1 MINWNNLFIIN
12 KIKIIR
18 NSKLKFLKNIQ
29 KKYKDINISQFKKFY
44 IITIGIIF
52 LISTIIF
59 SCLIADII
67 IQPDIQAIELY
78 KPTIPTK
85 IYDIKGEVISEFF
98 TEQRAL
104 VEYKDLP
111 EHLIEAIISMED
123 NNFMKHAGIDVIG
136 IFRGT
141 IGNMLLGRRPRGAS
155 TLTQQVA
162 RGIVLKSRERTI
174 TRKLR
179 EIWVTFQIEKRLTKE
194 EIVTLYFNQIFFGH
208 SVYGVQAASRFYF
221 NKDVQDLNL
230 AECAMLATLPPSPNA
245 YSPINN
251 PNISMQRHKVVL
263 KRMNDMKFIT
273 SAERDIAYKEFW
285 ESYTGKIGRR
295 GTTAYSASMDRA
307 PYVTEYVRRM
317 LVEKYDEK
325 TLKED
330 GLKIYTTIDIE
341 KQEAAQRLLTEA
353 LRNYNIRYEGGSLD
367 ISSVYDRNLLNKLE
381 ILSLMFE
388 LPEDLTY
395 NKFNIAVRD
404 SLNKNV
410 SSPLALI
417 SDIFGMEEVNDIMME
432 VMKADEAELS
442 RQIEGALVS
451 IDPRNGYIVSMVG
464 GSGFTPRNQLNRVT
478 QARRQA
484 GSAFKPFV
492 YAASMDITN
501 YSPSTIVSDAPIG
514 FVFEDGNS
522 WIPKNYSENFKG
534 DVSLRYA
541 LSVSLNI
548 ATINVLNYVGVTNAI
563 KYMEPIF
570 KADNDE
576 RKSKRMFNADLTL
589 SLGTGLFTPLELT
602 TGFATIANEGK
613 EVEPIL
619 IRYVTDRNDVVI
631 DNFEEELKK
640 EIEEKGGAK
649 QVMSREVAYLISD
662 ILSGV
667 LRGGTATSA
676 MYEAKFTRMGAGKTG
691 TSNDWKD
698 AWFVGYTPELATGIW
713 IGFDSFKYSLGN
725 NQVGGRVAAP
735 IWGKYMVEA
744 LKTVKPTWYKKPAN
758 VVNVEVCAISGK
770 LPSPSCYSLKSE
782 LFIRDKIPNEICNVC
797 ANHLQ
802 DSSELDSIIDSF
814 LDY

>member
-1 MINWNNLFIIN
+1 M
-12 KIKIIR
+12 
-18 NSKLKFLKNIQ
+18 KFLKNIWQ
-29 KKYKDINISQFKKFY
+29 KYNNLNIKQFKKFY
-44 IITIGIIF
+44 IIAIAIIF
-52 LISTIIF
+52 LLNTIIF
-59 SCLIADII
+59 SFLIADIVA
-67 IQPDIQAIELY
+67 QPDIEAIELY
-78 KPTIPTK
+78 QPTIPTK

-104 VEYKDLP
+104 VNYKDLP
-111 EHLIEAIISMED
+111 PHLIEAIISMED
-123 NNFMKHAGIDVIG
+123 NNFMKHAGIDIIG

-230 AECAMLATLPPSPNA
+230 AECAMLATLPPSPNT

-273 SAERDIAYKEFW
+273 QAEGDIAYKEFW

-307 PYVTEYVRRM
+307 PYVTEYVRRI
-317 LVEKYDEK
+317 LVERYDEK
-325 TLKED
+325 TLKEE

-341 KQEAAQRLLTEA
+341 KQEAAQKLLTEA
-353 LRNYNIRYEGGSLD
+353 LRNYNIKYEGGSLD
-367 ISSVYDRNLLNKLE
+367 ISSVYDRTLLNKLE
-381 ILSLMFE
+381 MLSLIVA
-388 LPEDLTY
+388 LPEDLAY

-404 SLNKNV
+404 ALNKNV
-410 SSPLALI
+410 SSPLALL
-417 SDIFGMEEVNDIMME
+417 SDMFGMENVNDVIME
-432 VMKADEAELS
+432 VMKANEAELS

-451 IDPRNGYIVSMVG
+451 INPKNGYIVSMVG

-522 WIPKNYSENFKG
+522 WIPKNYSANFKG

-541 LSVSLNI
+541 LAVSLNI

-576 RKSKRMFNADLTL
+576 KKSKRMFNADLTL

-619 IRYVTDRNDVVI
+619 IRYVTDRHDVMI
-631 DNFEEELKK
+631 DNFEEDLKK
-640 EIEEKGGAK
+640 EIEERGGAK
-649 QVMSREVAYLISD
+649 QVMSQEVAYLISD

-725 NQVGGRVAAP
+725 NQVGGRIAAP

-744 LKTVKPTWYKKPAN
+744 LKTIKPTWYKKPN
-758 VVNVEVCAISGK
+758 NIVNVNICAISGK
-770 LPSPSCYSLKSE
+770 LPSASCYSIKSE

-797 ANHLQ
+797 ANYLQ

>member
-1 MINWNNLFIIN
+1 M
-12 KIKIIR
+12 
-18 NSKLKFLKNIQ
+18 KFLKNIWQ
-29 KKYKDINISQFKKFY
+29 KYNNLNIKQFKKFY
-44 IITIGIIF
+44 IITIAIIF
-52 LISTIIF
+52 LLNTIIF
-59 SCLIADII
+59 SFLIADIVA
-67 IQPDIQAIELY
+67 QPDIEAIELY
-78 KPTIPTK
+78 QPTIPTK

-104 VEYKDLP
+104 VNYKDLP
-111 EHLIEAIISMED
+111 PHLIEAIISMED
-123 NNFMKHAGIDVIG
+123 NNFMKHAGIDIIG

-230 AECAMLATLPPSPNA
+230 AECAMLATLPPSPNT

-273 SAERDIAYKEFW
+273 QAEGDIAYKEFW

-307 PYVTEYVRRM
+307 PYVTEYVRRI
-317 LVEKYDEK
+317 LVERYDEK
-325 TLKED
+325 TLKEE

-341 KQEAAQRLLTEA
+341 KQEAAQKLLTEA
-353 LRNYNIRYEGGSLD
+353 LRNYNIKYEGGSLD
-367 ISSVYDRNLLNKLE
+367 ISSVYDRTLLNKLE
-381 ILSLMFE
+381 MLSLIVA
-388 LPEDLTY
+388 LPEDLAY

-404 SLNKNV
+404 ALNKNV
-410 SSPLALI
+410 SSPLALL
-417 SDIFGMEEVNDIMME
+417 SDMFGMENVNDVIME

-451 IDPRNGYIVSMVG
+451 INPKNGYIVSMVG

-522 WIPKNYSENFKG
+522 WIPKNYSANFKG

-541 LSVSLNI
+541 LAVSLNI

-576 RKSKRMFNADLTL
+576 KKSKRMFNADLTL

-619 IRYVTDRNDVVI
+619 IRYVTDRHDVMI
-631 DNFEEELKK
+631 DNFEEDLKK
-640 EIEEKGGAK
+640 EIEERGGAK
-649 QVMSREVAYLISD
+649 QVMSQEVAYLISD

-676 MYEAKFTRMGAGKTG
+676 MYESKFTRMGAGKTG

-725 NQVGGRVAAP
+725 NQVGGRIAAP

-744 LKTVKPTWYKKPAN
+744 LKTIKPTWYKKPN
-758 VVNVEVCAISGK
+758 NIVNINICAISGK
-770 LPSPSCYSLKSE
+770 LPSASCYSIKSE

-797 ANHLQ
+797 ANYLQ

>member
-1 MINWNNLFIIN
+1 M
-12 KIKIIR
+12 
-18 NSKLKFLKNIQ
+18 KFLKNIWQ
-29 KKYKDINISQFKKFY
+29 KYNNLNIKQFKKFY
-44 IITIGIIF
+44 IITIAIIF
-52 LISTIIF
+52 LLNTIIF
-59 SCLIADII
+59 SFLIADIVA
-67 IQPDIQAIELY
+67 QPDIEAIELY
-78 KPTIPTK
+78 QPTIPTK

-104 VEYKDLP
+104 VNYKDLP
-111 EHLIEAIISMED
+111 PHLIEAIISMED
-123 NNFMKHAGIDVIG
+123 NNFMKHAGIDIIG

-141 IGNMLLGRRPRGAS
+141 IGNMMLGRRPRGAS

-230 AECAMLATLPPSPNA
+230 AECAMLATLPPSPNT

-273 SAERDIAYKEFW
+273 QAEGDIAYKEFW

-307 PYVTEYVRRM
+307 PYVTEYVRRI
-317 LVEKYDEK
+317 LVERYDEK
-325 TLKED
+325 TLKEE

-341 KQEAAQRLLTEA
+341 KQEAAQKLLTEA
-353 LRNYNIRYEGGSLD
+353 LRNYNIKYEGGSLD
-367 ISSVYDRNLLNKLE
+367 ISSVYDRTLLNKLE
-381 ILSLMFE
+381 MLSLIVA
-388 LPEDLTY
+388 LPEDLAY

-404 SLNKNV
+404 ALNKNV
-410 SSPLALI
+410 SNPLALL
-417 SDIFGMEEVNDIMME
+417 SDMFGMENVNDVIME

-451 IDPRNGYIVSMVG
+451 INPKNGYIVSMVG

-522 WIPKNYSENFKG
+522 WIPKNYSANFKG

-541 LSVSLNI
+541 LAVSLNI

-576 RKSKRMFNADLTL
+576 KKSKRMFNADLTL

-619 IRYVTDRNDVVI
+619 IRYVTDRHDVMI
-631 DNFEEELKK
+631 DNFEEDLKK
-640 EIEEKGGAK
+640 EIEERGGAK
-649 QVMSREVAYLISD
+649 QVMSQEVAYLISD

-725 NQVGGRVAAP
+725 NQVGGRIAAP

-744 LKTVKPTWYKKPAN
+744 LKTIKPTWYKKPN
-758 VVNVEVCAISGK
+758 NIVNVNICAVSGK
-770 LPSPSCYSLKSE
+770 LPSASCYSIKSE

-797 ANHLQ
+797 ANYLQ

>member
-1 MINWNNLFIIN
+1 M
-12 KIKIIR
+12 
-18 NSKLKFLKNIQ
+18 KFLKNIWQ
-29 KKYKDINISQFKKFY
+29 KYNNLNIKQFKKFY
-44 IITIGIIF
+44 IITIAIIF
-52 LISTIIF
+52 LLNTIIF
-59 SCLIADII
+59 SFLIADIVA
-67 IQPDIQAIELY
+67 QPDIEAIELY
-78 KPTIPTK
+78 QPTIPTK

-104 VEYKDLP
+104 VNYKDLP
-111 EHLIEAIISMED
+111 PHLIEAIISMED
-123 NNFMKHAGIDVIG
+123 NNFMKHAGIDIIG

-230 AECAMLATLPPSPNA
+230 AECAMLATLPPSPNT

-273 SAERDIAYKEFW
+273 QAEGDIAYKEFW

-307 PYVTEYVRRM
+307 PYVTEYVRRI
-317 LVEKYDEK
+317 LVERYDEK
-325 TLKED
+325 TLKEE

-341 KQEAAQRLLTEA
+341 KQEAAQKLLTEA
-353 LRNYNIRYEGGSLD
+353 LRNYNIKYEGGSLD
-367 ISSVYDRNLLNKLE
+367 ISSVYDRTLLNKLE
-381 ILSLMFE
+381 MLSLIVA
-388 LPEDLTY
+388 LPEDLAY

-404 SLNKNV
+404 ALNKNV
-410 SSPLALI
+410 SSPLALL
-417 SDIFGMEEVNDIMME
+417 SDMFGMENVNDVIME

-451 IDPRNGYIVSMVG
+451 INPKNGYIVSMVG

-484 GSAFKPFV
+484 GSTFKPFV

-522 WIPKNYSENFKG
+522 WIPKNYSANFKG

-541 LSVSLNI
+541 LAVSLNI

-576 RKSKRMFNADLTL
+576 KKSKRMFNADLTL

-619 IRYVTDRNDVVI
+619 IRYVTDRHDVMI
-631 DNFEEELKK
+631 DNFEEDLKK
-640 EIEEKGGAK
+640 EIEERGGAK
-649 QVMSREVAYLISD
+649 QVMSQEVAYLISD

-725 NQVGGRVAAP
+725 NQVGGRIAAP

-744 LKTVKPTWYKKPAN
+744 LKTIKPTWYKKPN
-758 VVNVEVCAISGK
+758 NIVNVNICAISGK
-770 LPSPSCYSLKSE
+770 LPSASCYSIKSE

-797 ANHLQ
+797 ANYLQ

>member
-1 MINWNNLFIIN
+1 M
-12 KIKIIR
+12 
-18 NSKLKFLKNIQ
+18 KFLKNIWQ
-29 KKYKDINISQFKKFY
+29 KYNNLNIKQFKKFY
-44 IITIGIIF
+44 IITIAIIF
-52 LISTIIF
+52 LLNTIIF
-59 SCLIADII
+59 SFLIADIVA
-67 IQPDIQAIELY
+67 QPDIEAIELY
-78 KPTIPTK
+78 QPTIPTK

-104 VEYKDLP
+104 VNYKDLP
-111 EHLIEAIISMED
+111 PHLIEAIISMED
-123 NNFMKHAGIDVIG
+123 NNFMKHAGIDIIG

-230 AECAMLATLPPSPNA
+230 AECAMLATLPPSPNT

-273 SAERDIAYKEFW
+273 QAEGDIAYKEFW

-307 PYVTEYVRRM
+307 PYVTEYVRRI
-317 LVEKYDEK
+317 LVERYDEK
-325 TLKED
+325 TLKEE

-341 KQEAAQRLLTEA
+341 KQEAAQKLLTEA
-353 LRNYNIRYEGGSLD
+353 LRNYNIKYEGGSLD
-367 ISSVYDRNLLNKLE
+367 ISSVYDRTLLNKLE
-381 ILSLMFE
+381 MLSLIVA
-388 LPEDLTY
+388 LPEDLAY

-404 SLNKNV
+404 ALNKNV
-410 SSPLALI
+410 SSPLALL
-417 SDIFGMEEVNDIMME
+417 SDMFGMENVNDVIME

-451 IDPRNGYIVSMVG
+451 INPKNGYIVSMVG

-522 WIPKNYSENFKG
+522 WIPKNYSANFKG

-541 LSVSLNI
+541 LAVSLNI

-576 RKSKRMFNADLTL
+576 KKSKRMFNADLTL

-619 IRYVTDRNDVVI
+619 IRYVTDRHDVMI
-631 DNFEEELKK
+631 DNFEEDLKK
-640 EIEEKGGAK
+640 EIEERGGAK
-649 QVMSREVAYLISD
+649 QVMSQEVAYLISD

-725 NQVGGRVAAP
+725 NQVGGRIAAP

-744 LKTVKPTWYKKPAN
+744 LKTIKPTWYKKPNNIAN
-758 VVNVEVCAISGK
+758 VNICAISGK
-770 LPSPSCYSLKSE
+770 LPSASCYSIKSE

-797 ANHLQ
+797 ANYLQ

>member
-1 MINWNNLFIIN
+1 M
-12 KIKIIR
+12 
-18 NSKLKFLKNIQ
+18 KFLKNIWQ
-29 KKYKDINISQFKKFY
+29 KYNNLNIKQFKKFY
-44 IITIGIIF
+44 IIAIAIIF
-52 LISTIIF
+52 LLNTIIF
-59 SCLIADII
+59 SFLIADIVA
-67 IQPDIQAIELY
+67 QPDIEAIELY
-78 KPTIPTK
+78 QPTIPTK

-104 VEYKDLP
+104 VNYKDLP
-111 EHLIEAIISMED
+111 PHLIEAIISMED
-123 NNFMKHAGIDVIG
+123 NNFMKHAGIDIIG

-230 AECAMLATLPPSPNA
+230 AECAMLATLPPSPNT

-273 SAERDIAYKEFW
+273 QAEGDIAYKEFW

-307 PYVTEYVRRM
+307 PYVTEYVRRI
-317 LVEKYDEK
+317 LVERYDEK
-325 TLKED
+325 TLKEE

-341 KQEAAQRLLTEA
+341 KQEAAQKLLTEA
-353 LRNYNIRYEGGSLD
+353 LRNYNIKYEGGSLD
-367 ISSVYDRNLLNKLE
+367 ISSVYDRTLLNKLE
-381 ILSLMFE
+381 MLSLIVA

-404 SLNKNV
+404 ALNKNV
-410 SSPLALI
+410 SSPLALL
-417 SDIFGMEEVNDIMME
+417 SDMFGMENVNDVIME

-451 IDPRNGYIVSMVG
+451 INPKNGYIVSMVG

-522 WIPKNYSENFKG
+522 WIPKNYSANFKG

-541 LSVSLNI
+541 LAVSLNI

-576 RKSKRMFNADLTL
+576 KKSKRMFNADLTL

-619 IRYVTDRNDVVI
+619 IRYVTDRHDVMI
-631 DNFEEELKK
+631 DNFEEDLKK
-640 EIEEKGGAK
+640 EIEERGGAK
-649 QVMSREVAYLISD
+649 QVMSQEVAYLISD

-725 NQVGGRVAAP
+725 NQVGGRIAAP

-744 LKTVKPTWYKKPAN
+744 LKTIKPTWYKKPN
-758 VVNVEVCAISGK
+758 NIVNINICAVSGK
-770 LPSPSCYSLKSE
+770 LPSASCYSIKSE

-797 ANHLQ
+797 ANYLQ

>member
-1 MINWNNLFIIN
+1 M
-12 KIKIIR
+12 
-18 NSKLKFLKNIQ
+18 KFLKNIWQ
-29 KKYKDINISQFKKFY
+29 KYNNLNIKQFKKFY
-44 IITIGIIF
+44 VIAIAIIF
-52 LISTIIF
+52 LLNTIIF
-59 SCLIADII
+59 SFLIADIVA
-67 IQPDIQAIELY
+67 QPDIEAIELY
-78 KPTIPTK
+78 QPTIPTK

-104 VEYKDLP
+104 VNYKDLP
-111 EHLIEAIISMED
+111 PHLIEAIISMED
-123 NNFMKHAGIDVIG
+123 NNFMKHAGIDIIG

-230 AECAMLATLPPSPNA
+230 AECAMLATLPPSPNT

-273 SAERDIAYKEFW
+273 QAEGDIAYKEFW

-307 PYVTEYVRRM
+307 PYVTEYVRRI
-317 LVEKYDEK
+317 LVERYDEK
-325 TLKED
+325 TLKEE

-341 KQEAAQRLLTEA
+341 KQEAAQKLLTEA
-353 LRNYNIRYEGGSLD
+353 LRNYNIKYEGGSLD
-367 ISSVYDRNLLNKLE
+367 ISSVYDRTLLNKLE
-381 ILSLMFE
+381 MLSLIVA
-388 LPEDLTY
+388 LPEDLAY

-404 SLNKNV
+404 ALNKNV
-410 SSPLALI
+410 SSPLALL
-417 SDIFGMEEVNDIMME
+417 SDMFGMENVNDVIME

-451 IDPRNGYIVSMVG
+451 INPKNGYIVSMVG

-522 WIPKNYSENFKG
+522 WIPKNYSANFKG

-541 LSVSLNI
+541 LAVSLNI

-576 RKSKRMFNADLTL
+576 KKSKRMFNADLTL

-619 IRYVTDRNDVVI
+619 IRYVTDRHDVMI
-631 DNFEEELKK
+631 DNFEEDLKK
-640 EIEEKGGAK
+640 EIEERGGAK
-649 QVMSREVAYLISD
+649 QVMSQEVAYLISD

-725 NQVGGRVAAP
+725 NQVGGRIAAP

-744 LKTVKPTWYKKPAN
+744 LKTIKPTWYKKPN
-758 VVNVEVCAISGK
+758 NIVNINICAISGK
-770 LPSPSCYSLKSE
+770 LPSASCYSIKSE

-797 ANHLQ
+797 ANYLQ

>member
-1 MINWNNLFIIN
+1 M
-12 KIKIIR
+12 
-18 NSKLKFLKNIQ
+18 KFLKNIWQ
-29 KKYKDINISQFKKFY
+29 KYNNLNIKQFKKFY
-44 IITIGIIF
+44 IIAIAIIF
-52 LISTIIF
+52 LLNTIIF
-59 SCLIADII
+59 SFLIADIVA
-67 IQPDIQAIELY
+67 QPDIEAIELY
-78 KPTIPTK
+78 QPTIPTK

-104 VEYKDLP
+104 VNYKDLP
-111 EHLIEAIISMED
+111 PHLIEAIISMED
-123 NNFMKHAGIDVIG
+123 NNFMKHAGIDIIG

-221 NKDVQDLNL
+221 NKDIQDLNL
-230 AECAMLATLPPSPNA
+230 AECAMLATLPPSPNT

-273 SAERDIAYKEFW
+273 QAEGDIAYKEFW

-295 GTTAYSASMDRA
+295 GTTAYSVSMDRA
-307 PYVTEYVRRM
+307 PYVTEYVRRI
-317 LVEKYDEK
+317 LVERYDEK
-325 TLKED
+325 TLKEE

-341 KQEAAQRLLTEA
+341 KQEAAQKLLTEA
-353 LRNYNIRYEGGSLD
+353 LRNYNIKYEGGSLD
-367 ISSVYDRNLLNKLE
+367 ISSVYDRTLLNKLE
-381 ILSLMFE
+381 MLSLIVA
-388 LPEDLTY
+388 LPEDLAY

-404 SLNKNV
+404 ALNKNV
-410 SSPLALI
+410 SSPLALL
-417 SDIFGMEEVNDIMME
+417 SDMFGMENVNDVIME

-451 IDPRNGYIVSMVG
+451 INPKNGYIVSMVG

-522 WIPKNYSENFKG
+522 WIPKNYSANFKG

-541 LSVSLNI
+541 LAVSLNI

-576 RKSKRMFNADLTL
+576 KKSKRMFNADLTL

-619 IRYVTDRNDVVI
+619 IRYVTDRHDVMI
-631 DNFEEELKK
+631 DNFEEDLKK
-640 EIEEKGGAK
+640 EIEERGGAK
-649 QVMSREVAYLISD
+649 QVMSQEVAYLISD

-725 NQVGGRVAAP
+725 NQVGGRIAAP

-744 LKTVKPTWYKKPAN
+744 LKTIKPTWYKKPN
-758 VVNVEVCAISGK
+758 NIVNVNICAISGK
-770 LPSPSCYSLKSE
+770 LPSASCYSIKSE

-797 ANHLQ
+797 ANYLQ

>member
-1 MINWNNLFIIN
+1 M
-12 KIKIIR
+12 
-18 NSKLKFLKNIQ
+18 KFLKNIWQ
-29 KKYKDINISQFKKFY
+29 KYNNLNIKQFKKFY
-44 IITIGIIF
+44 IIAIAIIF
-52 LISTIIF
+52 LLNTIIF
-59 SCLIADII
+59 SFLIADIVA
-67 IQPDIQAIELY
+67 QPDIEAIELY
-78 KPTIPTK
+78 QPTIPTK

-104 VEYKDLP
+104 VNYKDLP
-111 EHLIEAIISMED
+111 PHLIEAIISMED
-123 NNFMKHAGIDVIG
+123 NNFMKHAGIDIIG

-230 AECAMLATLPPSPNA
+230 AECAMLATLPPSPNT

-251 PNISMQRHKVVL
+251 PNISMQRHKVVI

-273 SAERDIAYKEFW
+273 QAEGDIAYKEFW

-307 PYVTEYVRRM
+307 PYVTEYVRRI
-317 LVEKYDEK
+317 LVERYDEK
-325 TLKED
+325 TLKEE

-341 KQEAAQRLLTEA
+341 KQEAAQKLLTEA
-353 LRNYNIRYEGGSLD
+353 LRNYNIKYEGGSLD
-367 ISSVYDRNLLNKLE
+367 ISSVYDRTLLNKLE
-381 ILSLMFE
+381 MLSLIVA
-388 LPEDLTY
+388 LPEDLAY

-404 SLNKNV
+404 ALNKNV
-410 SSPLALI
+410 SSPLALL
-417 SDIFGMEEVNDIMME
+417 SDMFGMENVNDVIME

-451 IDPRNGYIVSMVG
+451 INPKNGYIVSMVG

-522 WIPKNYSENFKG
+522 WIPKNYSANFKG

-541 LSVSLNI
+541 LAVSLNI

-576 RKSKRMFNADLTL
+576 KKSKRMFNADLTL

-619 IRYVTDRNDVVI
+619 IRYVTDRHDVMI
-631 DNFEEELKK
+631 DNFEEDLKK
-640 EIEEKGGAK
+640 EIEERGGAK
-649 QVMSREVAYLISD
+649 QVMSQEVAYLISD

-725 NQVGGRVAAP
+725 NQVGGRIAAP

-744 LKTVKPTWYKKPAN
+744 LKTIKPTWYKKPN
-758 VVNVEVCAISGK
+758 NIVNVNICAISGK
-770 LPSPSCYSLKSE
+770 LPSASCYSIKSE

-797 ANHLQ
+797 ANYLQ

>member
-1 MINWNNLFIIN
+1 M
-12 KIKIIR
+12 
-18 NSKLKFLKNIQ
+18 KFLKNIQ

-85 IYDIKGEVISEFF
+85 IYGIKGEVISEFF
-98 TEQRAL
+98 TEQRVL

-123 NNFMKHAGIDVIG
+123 NNFMHHDGIDIIG

-353 LRNYNIRYEGGSLD
+353 LRNYNIKYESGSLD

-570 KADNDE
+570 KADNDK

-619 IRYVTDRNDVVI
+619 IRYVTDRNDVMI

-735 IWGKYMVEA
+735 IWGKYMVES
-744 LKTVKPTWYKKPAN
+744 LKTVKPTWYKKPTDIAN
-758 VVNVEVCAISGK
+758 LEICSISGK

-782 LFIRDKIPNEICNVC
+782 LFIKDKIPNEICNVC
-797 ANHLQ
+797 ANYLQ

-814 LDY
+814 LDYE

>member
-1 MINWNNLFIIN
+1 M
-12 KIKIIR
+12 
-18 NSKLKFLKNIQ
+18 KFLKNIWQ
-29 KKYKDINISQFKKFY
+29 KYNNLNIKQFKKFY
-44 IITIGIIF
+44 IIAIAIIF
-52 LISTIIF
+52 LLNTIIF
-59 SCLIADII
+59 SFLIADIVA
-67 IQPDIQAIELY
+67 QPDIEAIELY
-78 KPTIPTK
+78 QPTIPTK

-104 VEYKDLP
+104 VNYKDLP
-111 EHLIEAIISMED
+111 PHLIEAIISMED
-123 NNFMKHAGIDVIG
+123 NNFMKHAGIDIIG

-230 AECAMLATLPPSPNA
+230 AECAMLATLPPSPNT

-273 SAERDIAYKEFW
+273 QAEGDIAYKEFW

-307 PYVTEYVRRM
+307 PYVTEYVRRI
-317 LVEKYDEK
+317 LVERYDEK
-325 TLKED
+325 TLKEE

-341 KQEAAQRLLTEA
+341 KQEAAQKLLTEA
-353 LRNYNIRYEGGSLD
+353 LRNYNIKYEGGSLD
-367 ISSVYDRNLLNKLE
+367 ISSVYDRTLLNKLE
-381 ILSLMFE
+381 MLSLIVA
-388 LPEDLTY
+388 LPEDLAY

-404 SLNKNV
+404 ALNKNV
-410 SSPLALI
+410 SSPLALL
-417 SDIFGMEEVNDIMME
+417 SDMFGMENVNDVIME

-451 IDPRNGYIVSMVG
+451 INPKNGYIVSMVG

-522 WIPKNYSENFKG
+522 WIPKNYSANFKG

-541 LSVSLNI
+541 LAVSLNI

-576 RKSKRMFNADLTL
+576 KKSKRMFNADLTL

-619 IRYVTDRNDVVI
+619 IRYVTDRYDVMI
-631 DNFEEELKK
+631 DNFEEDLKK
-640 EIEEKGGAK
+640 EIEERGGAK
-649 QVMSREVAYLISD
+649 QVMSQEVAYLISD

-725 NQVGGRVAAP
+725 NQVGGRIAAP

-744 LKTVKPTWYKKPAN
+744 LKTIKPTWYKKPN
-758 VVNVEVCAISGK
+758 NIVNVNICAISGK
-770 LPSPSCYSLKSE
+770 LPSASCYSIKSE

-797 ANHLQ
+797 ANYLQ

>member
-1 MINWNNLFIIN
+1 M
-12 KIKIIR
+12 
-18 NSKLKFLKNIQ
+18 KFLKNIWQ
-29 KKYKDINISQFKKFY
+29 KYNNLNIKQFKKFY
-44 IITIGIIF
+44 IITIAIIF
-52 LISTIIF
+52 LLNTIIF
-59 SCLIADII
+59 SFLIADIVA
-67 IQPDIQAIELY
+67 QPDIEAIELY
-78 KPTIPTK
+78 QPTIPTK

-104 VEYKDLP
+104 VNYKDLP
-111 EHLIEAIISMED
+111 PHLIEAIISMED
-123 NNFMKHAGIDVIG
+123 NNFMKHAGIDIIG

-141 IGNMLLGRRPRGAS
+141 IGNMMLGRRPRGAS

-230 AECAMLATLPPSPNA
+230 AECAMLATLPPSPNT

-273 SAERDIAYKEFW
+273 QAEGDIAYKEFW

-307 PYVTEYVRRM
+307 PYVTEYVRRI
-317 LVEKYDEK
+317 LVERYDEK
-325 TLKED
+325 TLKEE

-341 KQEAAQRLLTEA
+341 KQEAAQKLLTEA
-353 LRNYNIRYEGGSLD
+353 LRNYNIKYEGGSLD
-367 ISSVYDRNLLNKLE
+367 ISSVYDRTLLNKLE
-381 ILSLMFE
+381 MLSLIVA
-388 LPEDLTY
+388 LPEDLAY

-404 SLNKNV
+404 ALNKNV
-410 SSPLALI
+410 SSPLALL
-417 SDIFGMEEVNDIMME
+417 SDMFGMENVNDVIME

-451 IDPRNGYIVSMVG
+451 INPKNGYIVSMVG

-522 WIPKNYSENFKG
+522 WIPKNYSANFKG

-541 LSVSLNI
+541 LAVSLNI

-576 RKSKRMFNADLTL
+576 KKSKRMFNADLTL

-619 IRYVTDRNDVVI
+619 IRYVTDRHDVMI
-631 DNFEEELKK
+631 DNFEEDLKK
-640 EIEEKGGAK
+640 EIEERGGAK
-649 QVMSREVAYLISD
+649 QVMSQEVAYLISD

-725 NQVGGRVAAP
+725 NQVGGRIAAP

-744 LKTVKPTWYKKPAN
+744 LKTIKPTWYKKPN
-758 VVNVEVCAISGK
+758 NIVNINICAISGK
-770 LPSPSCYSLKSE
+770 LPSASCYSIKSE

-797 ANHLQ
+797 ANYLQ

>member
-1 MINWNNLFIIN
+1 M
-12 KIKIIR
+12 
-18 NSKLKFLKNIQ
+18 KFLKNIWQ
-29 KKYKDINISQFKKFY
+29 KYNNLNIKQFKKFY
-44 IITIGIIF
+44 IIAIVIIF
-52 LISTIIF
+52 LLNTIIF
-59 SCLIADII
+59 SFLIADIVA
-67 IQPDIQAIELY
+67 QPDIEAIELY
-78 KPTIPTK
+78 QPTIPTK

-104 VEYKDLP
+104 VNYKDLP
-111 EHLIEAIISMED
+111 PHLIEAIISMED
-123 NNFMKHAGIDVIG
+123 NNFMKHAGIDIIG

-230 AECAMLATLPPSPNA
+230 AECAMLATLPPSPNT

-273 SAERDIAYKEFW
+273 QAEGDIAYKEFW

-307 PYVTEYVRRM
+307 PYVTEYVRRI
-317 LVEKYDEK
+317 LVERYDEK
-325 TLKED
+325 TLKEE

-341 KQEAAQRLLTEA
+341 KQEAAQKLLTEA
-353 LRNYNIRYEGGSLD
+353 LRNYNIKYEGGSLD
-367 ISSVYDRNLLNKLE
+367 ISSVYDRTLLNKLE
-381 ILSLMFE
+381 MLSLIVA
-388 LPEDLTY
+388 LPEDLAY

-404 SLNKNV
+404 ALNKNV
-410 SSPLALI
+410 SSPLALL
-417 SDIFGMEEVNDIMME
+417 SDMFGMENVNDVIME

-451 IDPRNGYIVSMVG
+451 INPKNGYIVSMVG

-522 WIPKNYSENFKG
+522 WIPKNYSANFKG

-541 LSVSLNI
+541 LAVSLNI

-576 RKSKRMFNADLTL
+576 KKSKRMFNADLTL

-619 IRYVTDRNDVVI
+619 IRYVTDRHDVMI
-631 DNFEEELKK
+631 DNFEEDLKK
-640 EIEEKGGAK
+640 EIEERGGAK
-649 QVMSREVAYLISD
+649 QVMSQEVAYLISD

-725 NQVGGRVAAP
+725 NQVGGRIAAP

-744 LKTVKPTWYKKPAN
+744 LKTIKPTWYKKPN
-758 VVNVEVCAISGK
+758 NIVNVNICAISGK
-770 LPSPSCYSLKSE
+770 LPSASCYSIKSE

-797 ANHLQ
+797 ANYLQ

>member
-1 MINWNNLFIIN
+1 M
-12 KIKIIR
+12 
-18 NSKLKFLKNIQ
+18 KFLKNIWQ
-29 KKYKDINISQFKKFY
+29 KYNNLNVKRFKKFY
-44 IITIGIIF
+44 IIAIAIIF
-52 LISTIIF
+52 LLNTIIF
-59 SCLIADII
+59 SFLIADIVA
-67 IQPDIQAIELY
+67 QPDIEAIELY
-78 KPTIPTK
+78 QPTIPTK

-104 VEYKDLP
+104 VNYKDLP
-111 EHLIEAIISMED
+111 PHLIEAIISMED
-123 NNFMKHAGIDVIG
+123 NNFMKHAGIDIIG

-230 AECAMLATLPPSPNA
+230 AECAMLATLPPSPNT

-273 SAERDIAYKEFW
+273 QAEGDIAYKEFW

-307 PYVTEYVRRM
+307 PYVTEYVRRI
-317 LVEKYDEK
+317 LVERYDEK
-325 TLKED
+325 TLKEE

-341 KQEAAQRLLTEA
+341 KQEAAQKLLTEA
-353 LRNYNIRYEGGSLD
+353 LRNYNIKYEGGSLD
-367 ISSVYDRNLLNKLE
+367 ISSVYDRTLLNKLE
-381 ILSLMFE
+381 MLSLIVA
-388 LPEDLTY
+388 LPEDLAY

-404 SLNKNV
+404 ALNKNV
-410 SSPLALI
+410 SSPLALL
-417 SDIFGMEEVNDIMME
+417 SDMFGMENVNDVIME

-451 IDPRNGYIVSMVG
+451 INPKNGYIVSMVG

-522 WIPKNYSENFKG
+522 WIPKNYSANFKG

-541 LSVSLNI
+541 LAVSLNI

-576 RKSKRMFNADLTL
+576 KKSKRMFNADLTL

-619 IRYVTDRNDVVI
+619 IRYVTDRHDVMI
-631 DNFEEELKK
+631 DNFEEDLKK
-640 EIEEKGGAK
+640 EIEERGGAK
-649 QVMSREVAYLISD
+649 QVMSQEVAYLISD

-725 NQVGGRVAAP
+725 NQVGGRIAAP

-744 LKTVKPTWYKKPAN
+744 LKTIKPTWYKKPN
-758 VVNVEVCAISGK
+758 NIVNVNICAVSGK
-770 LPSPSCYSLKSE
+770 LPSASCYSIKSE
-782 LFIRDKIPNEICNVC
+782 LFIKDKIPNEICNVC
-797 ANHLQ
+797 ANYLQ

>member
-1 MINWNNLFIIN
+1 M
-12 KIKIIR
+12 
-18 NSKLKFLKNIQ
+18 KFLKNIWQ
-29 KKYKDINISQFKKFY
+29 KYNNLNIKQFKKFY
-44 IITIGIIF
+44 IIAIAIIF
-52 LISTIIF
+52 LLNTIIF
-59 SCLIADII
+59 SFLIADIVA
-67 IQPDIQAIELY
+67 QPDIEAIELY
-78 KPTIPTK
+78 QPTIPTK

-104 VEYKDLP
+104 VNYKDLP
-111 EHLIEAIISMED
+111 PHLIEAIISMED
-123 NNFMKHAGIDVIG
+123 NNFMKHAGIDIIG

-179 EIWVTFQIEKRLTKE
+179 EIWITFQIEKRLTKE

-230 AECAMLATLPPSPNA
+230 AECAMLATLPPSPNT

-273 SAERDIAYKEFW
+273 QAEGDIAYKEFW

-307 PYVTEYVRRM
+307 PYVTEYVRRI
-317 LVEKYDEK
+317 LVERYDEK
-325 TLKED
+325 TLKEE

-341 KQEAAQRLLTEA
+341 KQEAAQKLLTEA
-353 LRNYNIRYEGGSLD
+353 LRNYNIKYEGGSLD
-367 ISSVYDRNLLNKLE
+367 ISSVYDRTLLNKLE
-381 ILSLMFE
+381 MLSLIVA
-388 LPEDLTY
+388 LPEDLAY

-404 SLNKNV
+404 ALNKNV
-410 SSPLALI
+410 SSPLALL
-417 SDIFGMEEVNDIMME
+417 SDMFGMENVNDVIME

-451 IDPRNGYIVSMVG
+451 INPKNGYIVSMVG

-522 WIPKNYSENFKG
+522 WIPKNYSANFKG

-541 LSVSLNI
+541 LAVSLNI

-576 RKSKRMFNADLTL
+576 KKSKRMFNADLTL

-619 IRYVTDRNDVVI
+619 IRYVTDRHDVMI
-631 DNFEEELKK
+631 DNFEEDLKK
-640 EIEEKGGAK
+640 EIEERGGAK
-649 QVMSREVAYLISD
+649 QVMSQEVAYLISD

-725 NQVGGRVAAP
+725 NQVGGRIAAP

-744 LKTVKPTWYKKPAN
+744 LKTIKPTWYKKPN
-758 VVNVEVCAISGK
+758 NIVNVNICAISGK
-770 LPSPSCYSLKSE
+770 LPSSSCYSIKSE

-797 ANHLQ
+797 ANYLQ

>member
-1 MINWNNLFIIN
+1 M
-12 KIKIIR
+12 
-18 NSKLKFLKNIQ
+18 KFLKNIW
-29 KKYKDINISQFKKFY
+29 KKYNNLNIKQFKKFY
-44 IITIGIIF
+44 IIAIAIIF
-52 LISTIIF
+52 LLNTIIF
-59 SCLIADII
+59 SFLIADIVA
-67 IQPDIQAIELY
+67 QPDIEAIELY
-78 KPTIPTK
+78 QPTIPTK

-104 VEYKDLP
+104 VNYKDLP
-111 EHLIEAIISMED
+111 PHLIEAIISMED
-123 NNFMKHAGIDVIG
+123 NNFMKHAGIDIIG

-230 AECAMLATLPPSPNA
+230 AECAMLATLPPSPNT

-273 SAERDIAYKEFW
+273 QAEGDIAYKEFW

-307 PYVTEYVRRM
+307 PYVTEYVRRI
-317 LVEKYDEK
+317 LVERYDEK
-325 TLKED
+325 TLKEE

-341 KQEAAQRLLTEA
+341 KQEAAQKLLTEA
-353 LRNYNIRYEGGSLD
+353 LRNYNIKYEGGSLD
-367 ISSVYDRNLLNKLE
+367 ISSVYDRTLLNKLE
-381 ILSLMFE
+381 MLSLIVA
-388 LPEDLTY
+388 LPEDLAY

-404 SLNKNV
+404 ALNKNV
-410 SSPLALI
+410 SSPLALL
-417 SDIFGMEEVNDIMME
+417 SDMFGMENVNDVIME

-451 IDPRNGYIVSMVG
+451 INPKNGYIVSMVG

-522 WIPKNYSENFKG
+522 WIPKNYSANFKG

-541 LSVSLNI
+541 LAVSLNI

-576 RKSKRMFNADLTL
+576 KKSKRMFNADLTL

-619 IRYVTDRNDVVI
+619 IRYVTDRHDVMI
-631 DNFEEELKK
+631 DNFEEDLKK
-640 EIEEKGGAK
+640 EIEERGGAK
-649 QVMSREVAYLISD
+649 QVMSQEVAYLISD

-725 NQVGGRVAAP
+725 NQVGGRIAAP

-744 LKTVKPTWYKKPAN
+744 LKTIKPTWYKKPN
-758 VVNVEVCAISGK
+758 NIVNVNICTISGK
-770 LPSPSCYSLKSE
+770 LPSASCYSIKSE

-797 ANHLQ
+797 ANYLQ

>member
-1 MINWNNLFIIN
+1 M
-12 KIKIIR
+12 
-18 NSKLKFLKNIQ
+18 KFLKNIWQ
-29 KKYKDINISQFKKFY
+29 KYNNLNIKQFKKFY
-44 IITIGIIF
+44 IIAIAIIF
-52 LISTIIF
+52 LLNTIIF
-59 SCLIADII
+59 SFLIADIVA
-67 IQPDIQAIELY
+67 QPDIEAIELY
-78 KPTIPTK
+78 QPTIPTK

-104 VEYKDLP
+104 VNYKDLP
-111 EHLIEAIISMED
+111 PHLIEAIISMED
-123 NNFMKHAGIDVIG
+123 NNFMKHAGIDIIG

-230 AECAMLATLPPSPNA
+230 AECAMLATLPPSPNT

-273 SAERDIAYKEFW
+273 QAEGDIAYKEFW

-307 PYVTEYVRRM
+307 PYVTEYVRRI
-317 LVEKYDEK
+317 LVERYDEK
-325 TLKED
+325 TLKEE

-341 KQEAAQRLLTEA
+341 KQEAAQKLLTEA
-353 LRNYNIRYEGGSLD
+353 LRNYNIKYEGGSLD
-367 ISSVYDRNLLNKLE
+367 ISSVYDRTLLNKLE
-381 ILSLMFE
+381 MLSLIVA
-388 LPEDLTY
+388 LPEDLAY

-404 SLNKNV
+404 ALNKNV
-410 SSPLALI
+410 SSPLALL
-417 SDIFGMEEVNDIMME
+417 SDMFGMENVNDVIME

-451 IDPRNGYIVSMVG
+451 INPKNGYIVSMVG

-522 WIPKNYSENFKG
+522 WIPKNYSANFKG

-541 LSVSLNI
+541 LAVSLNI

-576 RKSKRMFNADLTL
+576 KKSKRMFNADLTL

-602 TGFATIANEGK
+602 TGFAAIANEGK
-613 EVEPIL
+613 EVVPIL
-619 IRYVTDRNDVVI
+619 IRYVTDRHDVMI
-631 DNFEEELKK
+631 DNFEEDLKK
-640 EIEEKGGAK
+640 EIEERGGAK
-649 QVMSREVAYLISD
+649 QVMSQEVAYLISD

-725 NQVGGRVAAP
+725 NQVGGRIAAP

-744 LKTVKPTWYKKPAN
+744 LKTIKPTWYKKPN
-758 VVNVEVCAISGK
+758 NIVNVNICTISGK
-770 LPSPSCYSLKSE
+770 LPSASCYSIKSE

-797 ANHLQ
+797 ANYLQ

>member
-1 MINWNNLFIIN
+1 M
-12 KIKIIR
+12 
-18 NSKLKFLKNIQ
+18 KFLKNIWQ
-29 KKYKDINISQFKKFY
+29 KYNNLNIKQFKRFY
-44 IITIGIIF
+44 IIAIAIIF
-52 LISTIIF
+52 LLNTIIF
-59 SCLIADII
+59 SFLIADIVA
-67 IQPDIQAIELY
+67 QPDIEAIELY
-78 KPTIPTK
+78 QPTIPTK

-104 VEYKDLP
+104 VNYKDLP
-111 EHLIEAIISMED
+111 PHLIEAIISMED
-123 NNFMKHAGIDVIG
+123 NNFMKHAGIDIIG

-230 AECAMLATLPPSPNA
+230 AECAMLATLPPSPNT

-273 SAERDIAYKEFW
+273 QAEGDIAYKEFW

-307 PYVTEYVRRM
+307 PYVTEYVRRI
-317 LVEKYDEK
+317 LVERYDEK
-325 TLKED
+325 TLKEE

-341 KQEAAQRLLTEA
+341 KQEAAQKLLTEA
-353 LRNYNIRYEGGSLD
+353 LRNYNIKYEGGSLD
-367 ISSVYDRNLLNKLE
+367 ISSVYDRTLLNKLE
-381 ILSLMFE
+381 MLSLIVA
-388 LPEDLTY
+388 LPEDLAY

-404 SLNKNV
+404 ALNKNV
-410 SSPLALI
+410 SSPLALL
-417 SDIFGMEEVNDIMME
+417 SDMFGMENVNDVIME

-451 IDPRNGYIVSMVG
+451 INPKNGYIVSMVG

-522 WIPKNYSENFKG
+522 WIPKNYSANFKG

-541 LSVSLNI
+541 LAVSLNI

-576 RKSKRMFNADLTL
+576 KKSKRMFNADLTL

-619 IRYVTDRNDVVI
+619 IRYVTDRHDVMI
-631 DNFEEELKK
+631 DNFEEDLKK
-640 EIEEKGGAK
+640 EIEERGGAK
-649 QVMSREVAYLISD
+649 QVMSQEVAYLISD

-725 NQVGGRVAAP
+725 NQVGGRIAAP

-744 LKTVKPTWYKKPAN
+744 LKTIKPTWYKKPN
-758 VVNVEVCAISGK
+758 NIVNINICAISGK
-770 LPSPSCYSLKSE
+770 LPSASCYSIKSE

-797 ANHLQ
+797 ENYLQ

>member
-1 MINWNNLFIIN
+1 M
-12 KIKIIR
+12 
-18 NSKLKFLKNIQ
+18 KFLKNIWQ
-29 KKYKDINISQFKKFY
+29 KYNNLNIKQFKKFY
-44 IITIGIIF
+44 IITISIIF
-52 LISTIIF
+52 LLNTIIF
-59 SCLIADII
+59 SFLIADIVA
-67 IQPDIQAIELY
+67 QPDIEAIELY
-78 KPTIPTK
+78 QLTIPTK

-104 VEYKDLP
+104 VNYKDLP
-111 EHLIEAIISMED
+111 PHLIEAIISMED
-123 NNFMKHAGIDVIG
+123 NNFMKHAGIDIIG

-230 AECAMLATLPPSPNA
+230 AECAMLATLPPSPNT

-273 SAERDIAYKEFW
+273 QAEGDIAYKEFW

-307 PYVTEYVRRM
+307 PYVTEYVRRI
-317 LVEKYDEK
+317 LVERYDEK
-325 TLKED
+325 TLKEE

-341 KQEAAQRLLTEA
+341 KQEAAQKLLTEA
-353 LRNYNIRYEGGSLD
+353 LRNYNIKYEGGSLD
-367 ISSVYDRNLLNKLE
+367 ISSVYDRTLLNKLE
-381 ILSLMFE
+381 MLSLIVA
-388 LPEDLTY
+388 LPEDLAY

-404 SLNKNV
+404 ALNKNV
-410 SSPLALI
+410 SSPLALL
-417 SDIFGMEEVNDIMME
+417 SDMFGMENVNDVIME

-451 IDPRNGYIVSMVG
+451 INPKNGYIVSMVG

-522 WIPKNYSENFKG
+522 WIPKNYSANFKG

-541 LSVSLNI
+541 LAVSLNI

-576 RKSKRMFNADLTL
+576 KKSKRMFNADLTL

-619 IRYVTDRNDVVI
+619 IRYVTDRHDVMI
-631 DNFEEELKK
+631 DNFEEDLKK
-640 EIEEKGGAK
+640 EIEERGGAK
-649 QVMSREVAYLISD
+649 QVMSQEVAYLISD

-725 NQVGGRVAAP
+725 NQVGGRIAAP

-744 LKTVKPTWYKKPAN
+744 LKTIKPTWYKKPN
-758 VVNVEVCAISGK
+758 NIVNINICAISGK
-770 LPSPSCYSLKSE
+770 LPSASCYSIKSE

-797 ANHLQ
+797 ANYLQ

>member
-1 MINWNNLFIIN
+1 M
-12 KIKIIR
+12 
-18 NSKLKFLKNIQ
+18 KFLKNIWQ
-29 KKYKDINISQFKKFY
+29 KYNNLNIKQFKKFY
-44 IITIGIIF
+44 IIAIAIIF
-52 LISTIIF
+52 LLNTIIF
-59 SCLIADII
+59 SFLIADIVA
-67 IQPDIQAIELY
+67 QPDIEAIELY
-78 KPTIPTK
+78 QPTIPTK

-104 VEYKDLP
+104 VNYKDLP
-111 EHLIEAIISMED
+111 PHLIEAIISMED
-123 NNFMKHAGIDVIG
+123 NNFMKHAGIDIIG

-230 AECAMLATLPPSPNA
+230 AECAMLATLPPSPNT

-273 SAERDIAYKEFW
+273 QAEGDIAYKEFW

-307 PYVTEYVRRM
+307 PYVTEYVRRI
-317 LVEKYDEK
+317 LVERYDEK
-325 TLKED
+325 TLKEE

-341 KQEAAQRLLTEA
+341 KQEAAQKLLTEA
-353 LRNYNIRYEGGSLD
+353 LRNYNIKYEGGSLD
-367 ISSVYDRNLLNKLE
+367 ISSVYDRTLLNKLE
-381 ILSLMFE
+381 MLSLIVA
-388 LPEDLTY
+388 LPEDLSY

-404 SLNKNV
+404 ALNKNV
-410 SSPLALI
+410 SSPLALL
-417 SDIFGMEEVNDIMME
+417 SDMFGMENVNDVIME

-451 IDPRNGYIVSMVG
+451 INPKNGYIVSMVG

-522 WIPKNYSENFKG
+522 WIPKNYSANFKG

-541 LSVSLNI
+541 LAVSLNI

-576 RKSKRMFNADLTL
+576 KKSKRMFNADLTL

-619 IRYVTDRNDVVI
+619 IRYVTDRHDVMI
-631 DNFEEELKK
+631 DNFEEDLKK
-640 EIEEKGGAK
+640 EIEERGGAK
-649 QVMSREVAYLISD
+649 QVMSQEVAYLISD

-725 NQVGGRVAAP
+725 NQVGGRIAAP

-744 LKTVKPTWYKKPAN
+744 LKTIKPTWYKKPN
-758 VVNVEVCAISGK
+758 NIVNINICAISGK
-770 LPSPSCYSLKSE
+770 LPSASCYSIKSE

-797 ANHLQ
+797 ENYLQ

>member
-1 MINWNNLFIIN
+1 M
-12 KIKIIR
+12 
-18 NSKLKFLKNIQ
+18 KFLKNIWQ
-29 KKYKDINISQFKKFY
+29 KYNNLNIKQFKKFY
-44 IITIGIIF
+44 IIAIAIIF
-52 LISTIIF
+52 LLNTIIF
-59 SCLIADII
+59 SFLIADIVA
-67 IQPDIQAIELY
+67 QPDIEAIELY
-78 KPTIPTK
+78 QPTIPTK

-104 VEYKDLP
+104 VNYKDLP
-111 EHLIEAIISMED
+111 PHLIEAIISMED
-123 NNFMKHAGIDVIG
+123 NNFMKHAGIDIIG

-141 IGNMLLGRRPRGAS
+141 MGNMLLGRRPRGAS

-230 AECAMLATLPPSPNA
+230 AECAMLATLPPSPNT

-273 SAERDIAYKEFW
+273 QAEGDIAYKEFW

-307 PYVTEYVRRM
+307 PYVTEYVRRI
-317 LVEKYDEK
+317 LVERYDEK
-325 TLKED
+325 TLKEE

-341 KQEAAQRLLTEA
+341 KQEAAQKLLTEA
-353 LRNYNIRYEGGSLD
+353 LRNYNIKYEGGSLD
-367 ISSVYDRNLLNKLE
+367 ISSVYDRTLLNKLE
-381 ILSLMFE
+381 MLSLIVA
-388 LPEDLTY
+388 LPEDLAY

-404 SLNKNV
+404 ALNKNV
-410 SSPLALI
+410 SSPLALL
-417 SDIFGMEEVNDIMME
+417 SDMFGMENVNDVIME

-451 IDPRNGYIVSMVG
+451 INPKNGYIVSMVG

-522 WIPKNYSENFKG
+522 WIPKNYSANFKG

-541 LSVSLNI
+541 LAVSLNI

-576 RKSKRMFNADLTL
+576 KKSKRMFNVDLTL

-619 IRYVTDRNDVVI
+619 IRYVTDRHDVMI
-631 DNFEEELKK
+631 DNFEEDLKK
-640 EIEEKGGAK
+640 EIEERGGAK
-649 QVMSREVAYLISD
+649 QVMSQEVAYLISD

-725 NQVGGRVAAP
+725 NQVGGRIAAP

-744 LKTVKPTWYKKPAN
+744 LKTIKPTWYKKPN
-758 VVNVEVCAISGK
+758 NIVNVNICAISGK
-770 LPSPSCYSLKSE
+770 LPSASCYSIKSE

-797 ANHLQ
+797 ANYLQ

>member
-1 MINWNNLFIIN
+1 M
-12 KIKIIR
+12 
-18 NSKLKFLKNIQ
+18 KFLKNIWQ
-29 KKYKDINISQFKKFY
+29 KYNNLNIKQFKKFY
-44 IITIGIIF
+44 IIAIAIIF
-52 LISTIIF
+52 LLNTIIF
-59 SCLIADII
+59 SFLIADIVA
-67 IQPDIQAIELY
+67 QPDIEAIELY
-78 KPTIPTK
+78 QPTIPTK

-104 VEYKDLP
+104 VNYKDLP
-111 EHLIEAIISMED
+111 PHLIEAIISMED
-123 NNFMKHAGIDVIG
+123 NNFMKHAGIDIIG

-230 AECAMLATLPPSPNA
+230 AECAMLATLPPSPNT

-273 SAERDIAYKEFW
+273 QAEGDIAYKEFW

-307 PYVTEYVRRM
+307 PYVTEYVRRI
-317 LVEKYDEK
+317 LVERYDEK
-325 TLKED
+325 TLKEE

-341 KQEAAQRLLTEA
+341 KQEAAQKLLTEA
-353 LRNYNIRYEGGSLD
+353 LRNYNIKYEGGSLD
-367 ISSVYDRNLLNKLE
+367 ISSVYDRTLLNKLE
-381 ILSLMFE
+381 MLSLIVA
-388 LPEDLTY
+388 LPEDLSY

-404 SLNKNV
+404 ALNKNV
-410 SSPLALI
+410 SSPLALL
-417 SDIFGMEEVNDIMME
+417 SDMFGMENVNDVIME

-451 IDPRNGYIVSMVG
+451 INPKNGYIVSMVG

-522 WIPKNYSENFKG
+522 WIPKNYSANFKG

-541 LSVSLNI
+541 LAVSLNI

-576 RKSKRMFNADLTL
+576 KKSKRMFNADLTL

-619 IRYVTDRNDVVI
+619 IRYVTDRHDVMI
-631 DNFEEELKK
+631 DNFEEDLKK
-640 EIEEKGGAK
+640 EIEERGGAK
-649 QVMSREVAYLISD
+649 QVMSQEVAYLISD

-725 NQVGGRVAAP
+725 NQVGGRIAAP

-744 LKTVKPTWYKKPAN
+744 LKTIKPTWYKKPN
-758 VVNVEVCAISGK
+758 NIVNINICAVSGK
-770 LPSPSCYSLKSE
+770 LPSTSCYSIKSE

-797 ANHLQ
+797 ANYLQ

>member
-1 MINWNNLFIIN
+1 M
-12 KIKIIR
+12 
-18 NSKLKFLKNIQ
+18 KFLKNIWQ
-29 KKYKDINISQFKKFY
+29 KYNNLNIKQFKRFY
-44 IITIGIIF
+44 IITIAIIF
-52 LISTIIF
+52 LLNTIIF
-59 SCLIADII
+59 SFLIADIVA
-67 IQPDIQAIELY
+67 QPDIEAIELY
-78 KPTIPTK
+78 QPTIPTK

-104 VEYKDLP
+104 VNYKDLP
-111 EHLIEAIISMED
+111 PHLIEAIISMED
-123 NNFMKHAGIDVIG
+123 NNFMKHAGIDIIG

-230 AECAMLATLPPSPNA
+230 AECAMLATLPPSPNT

-273 SAERDIAYKEFW
+273 QAEGDIAYKEFW

-307 PYVTEYVRRM
+307 PYVTEYVRRI
-317 LVEKYDEK
+317 LVERYDEK
-325 TLKED
+325 TLKEE

-341 KQEAAQRLLTEA
+341 KQEAAQKLLTEA
-353 LRNYNIRYEGGSLD
+353 LRNYNIKYEGGSLD
-367 ISSVYDRNLLNKLE
+367 ISSVYDRTLLNKLE
-381 ILSLMFE
+381 MLSLIVA
-388 LPEDLTY
+388 LPEDLAY

-404 SLNKNV
+404 ALNKNV
-410 SSPLALI
+410 SSPLALL
-417 SDIFGMEEVNDIMME
+417 SDMFGMENVNDVIME

-451 IDPRNGYIVSMVG
+451 INPKNGYIVSMVG

-522 WIPKNYSENFKG
+522 WIPKNYSANFKG

-541 LSVSLNI
+541 LAVSLNI

-576 RKSKRMFNADLTL
+576 KKSKRMFNADLTL

-619 IRYVTDRNDVVI
+619 IRYVTDRHDVMI
-631 DNFEEELKK
+631 DNFEEDLKK
-640 EIEEKGGAK
+640 EIEERGGAK
-649 QVMSREVAYLISD
+649 QVMSQEVAYLISD

-725 NQVGGRVAAP
+725 NQVGGRIAAP

-744 LKTVKPTWYKKPAN
+744 LKTIKPTWYKKPN
-758 VVNVEVCAISGK
+758 NIVNVNICAISGK
-770 LPSPSCYSLKSE
+770 LPSASCYSIKSE

-797 ANHLQ
+797 ANYLQ

>member
-1 MINWNNLFIIN
+1 M
-12 KIKIIR
+12 
-18 NSKLKFLKNIQ
+18 KFLKNIWQ
-29 KKYKDINISQFKKFY
+29 KYNNLNIKQFKKFY
-44 IITIGIIF
+44 IIAIAIIF
-52 LISTIIF
+52 LLNTIIF
-59 SCLIADII
+59 SFLIADIVA
-67 IQPDIQAIELY
+67 QPDIEAIELY
-78 KPTIPTK
+78 QPTIPTK

-104 VEYKDLP
+104 VNYKDLP
-111 EHLIEAIISMED
+111 PHLIEAIISMED
-123 NNFMKHAGIDVIG
+123 NNFMKHAGIDIIG

-230 AECAMLATLPPSPNA
+230 AECAMLATLPPSPNT

-273 SAERDIAYKEFW
+273 QAEGDIAYKEFW

-307 PYVTEYVRRM
+307 PYVTEYVRRI
-317 LVEKYDEK
+317 LVERYDEK
-325 TLKED
+325 TLKEE

-341 KQEAAQRLLTEA
+341 KQEAAQKLLTEA
-353 LRNYNIRYEGGSLD
+353 LRNYNIKYEGGSLD
-367 ISSVYDRNLLNKLE
+367 ISSVYDRTLLNKLE
-381 ILSLMFE
+381 MLSLIVA
-388 LPEDLTY
+388 LPEDLAY

-404 SLNKNV
+404 ALNKNV
-410 SSPLALI
+410 SSPLALL
-417 SDIFGMEEVNDIMME
+417 SDMFGMENVNDVIME

-451 IDPRNGYIVSMVG
+451 INPKNGYIVSMVG

-522 WIPKNYSENFKG
+522 WIPKNYFANFKG

-541 LSVSLNI
+541 LAVSLNI

-576 RKSKRMFNADLTL
+576 KKSKRMFNADLTL

-619 IRYVTDRNDVVI
+619 IRYVTDRHDVMI
-631 DNFEEELKK
+631 DNFEEDLKK
-640 EIEEKGGAK
+640 EIEERGGAK
-649 QVMSREVAYLISD
+649 QVMSQEVAYLISD

-725 NQVGGRVAAP
+725 NQVGGRIAAP

-744 LKTVKPTWYKKPAN
+744 LKTIKPTWYKKPN
-758 VVNVEVCAISGK
+758 NIVNINICAISGK
-770 LPSPSCYSLKSE
+770 LPSASCYSIKSE

-797 ANHLQ
+797 ANYLQ

>member
-1 MINWNNLFIIN
+1 M
-12 KIKIIR
+12 
-18 NSKLKFLKNIQ
+18 KFLKNIWQ
-29 KKYKDINISQFKKFY
+29 KYNNLNIKQFKKFY
-44 IITIGIIF
+44 IIAIAIIF
-52 LISTIIF
+52 LLNTIIF
-59 SCLIADII
+59 SFLIADIVA
-67 IQPDIQAIELY
+67 QPDIEAIELY
-78 KPTIPTK
+78 QPTIPTK

-104 VEYKDLP
+104 VNYKDLP
-111 EHLIEAIISMED
+111 PHLIEAIISMED
-123 NNFMKHAGIDVIG
+123 NNFMKHAGIDIIG

-230 AECAMLATLPPSPNA
+230 AECAMLATLPPSPNT

-273 SAERDIAYKEFW
+273 QAEGDIAYKEFW

-307 PYVTEYVRRM
+307 PYVTEYVRRI
-317 LVEKYDEK
+317 LVERYDEK
-325 TLKED
+325 TLKEE

-341 KQEAAQRLLTEA
+341 KQEAAQKLLTEA
-353 LRNYNIRYEGGSLD
+353 LRNYNIKYEGGSLD
-367 ISSVYDRNLLNKLE
+367 ISSVYDRTLLNKLE
-381 ILSLMFE
+381 MLSLIVA
-388 LPEDLTY
+388 LPEDLAY

-404 SLNKNV
+404 ALNKNV
-410 SSPLALI
+410 SSPLALL
-417 SDIFGMEEVNDIMME
+417 SDMFGMENVNDVIME

-451 IDPRNGYIVSMVG
+451 INPKNGYIVSMVG

-522 WIPKNYSENFKG
+522 WIPKNYSANFKG

-541 LSVSLNI
+541 LAVSLNI

-576 RKSKRMFNADLTL
+576 KKSKRMFNADLTL

-619 IRYVTDRNDVVI
+619 IRYVTDRHDVMI
-631 DNFEEELKK
+631 DNFEEDLKK
-640 EIEEKGGAK
+640 EIEERGGAK
-649 QVMSREVAYLISD
+649 QVMSQEVAYLISD

-725 NQVGGRVAAP
+725 NQVGGRIAAP

-744 LKTVKPTWYKKPAN
+744 LKTIKPTWYKKPDN
-758 VVNVEVCAISGK
+758 IVNVNICAISGK
-770 LPSPSCYSLKSE
+770 LPSASCYSIKSE

-797 ANHLQ
+797 ANYLQ
-802 DSSELDSIIDSF
+802 DSNELDSIIDSF

>member
-1 MINWNNLFIIN
+1 M
-12 KIKIIR
+12 
-18 NSKLKFLKNIQ
+18 KFLKNIWQ
-29 KKYKDINISQFKKFY
+29 KYNNLNIKQFKKFY
-44 IITIGIIF
+44 IIAIAIIF
-52 LISTIIF
+52 LLNTIIF
-59 SCLIADII
+59 SFLIADIVA
-67 IQPDIQAIELY
+67 QPDIEAIELY
-78 KPTIPTK
+78 QPTIPTK

-104 VEYKDLP
+104 VNYKDLP
-111 EHLIEAIISMED
+111 PHLIEAIISMED
-123 NNFMKHAGIDVIG
+123 NNFMKHAGIDIIG

-230 AECAMLATLPPSPNA
+230 AECAMLATLPPSPNT

-273 SAERDIAYKEFW
+273 QAEGDIAYKEFW

-307 PYVTEYVRRM
+307 PYVTEYVRRI
-317 LVEKYDEK
+317 LVERYDEK
-325 TLKED
+325 TLKEE

-341 KQEAAQRLLTEA
+341 KQEAAQKLLTEA
-353 LRNYNIRYEGGSLD
+353 LRNYNIKYEGGSLD
-367 ISSVYDRNLLNKLE
+367 ISSVYDRTLLNKLE
-381 ILSLMFE
+381 MLSLIVA
-388 LPEDLTY
+388 LPEDLAY

-404 SLNKNV
+404 ALNKNV
-410 SSPLALI
+410 SSPLALL
-417 SDIFGMEEVNDIMME
+417 SDMFGMENVNDVIME
-432 VMKADEAELS
+432 VMKADETELS

-451 IDPRNGYIVSMVG
+451 INPKNGYIVSMVG

-522 WIPKNYSENFKG
+522 WIPKNYSANFKG

-541 LSVSLNI
+541 LAVSLNI

-576 RKSKRMFNADLTL
+576 KKSKRMFNADLTL

-619 IRYVTDRNDVVI
+619 IRYVTDRHDVMI
-631 DNFEEELKK
+631 DNFEEDLKK
-640 EIEEKGGAK
+640 EIEERGGAK
-649 QVMSREVAYLISD
+649 QVMSQEVAYLISD

-725 NQVGGRVAAP
+725 NQVGGRIAAP

-744 LKTVKPTWYKKPAN
+744 LKTIKPTWYKKPN
-758 VVNVEVCAISGK
+758 NIVNINICAISGK
-770 LPSPSCYSLKSE
+770 LPSASCYSIKSE

-797 ANHLQ
+797 ANYLQ

>member
-1 MINWNNLFIIN
+1 M
-12 KIKIIR
+12 
-18 NSKLKFLKNIQ
+18 KFLKNIWQ
-29 KKYKDINISQFKKFY
+29 KYNNLNIKQFKKFY
-44 IITIGIIF
+44 IIAIAIIF
-52 LISTIIF
+52 LLNTIIF
-59 SCLIADII
+59 SFLIADIVA
-67 IQPDIQAIELY
+67 QPDIEAIELY
-78 KPTIPTK
+78 QPTIPTK

-104 VEYKDLP
+104 VNYKDLP
-111 EHLIEAIISMED
+111 PHLIEAIISMED
-123 NNFMKHAGIDVIG
+123 NNFMKHAGIDIIG

-141 IGNMLLGRRPRGAS
+141 IGNTLLGRRPRGAS

-230 AECAMLATLPPSPNA
+230 AECAMLATLPPSPNT

-273 SAERDIAYKEFW
+273 QAEGDIAYKEFW

-307 PYVTEYVRRM
+307 PYVTEYVRRI
-317 LVEKYDEK
+317 LVERYDEK
-325 TLKED
+325 TLKEE

-341 KQEAAQRLLTEA
+341 KQEAAQKLLTEA
-353 LRNYNIRYEGGSLD
+353 LRNYNIKYEGGSLD
-367 ISSVYDRNLLNKLE
+367 ISSVYDRTLLNKLE
-381 ILSLMFE
+381 MLSLIVA
-388 LPEDLTY
+388 LPEDLAY

-404 SLNKNV
+404 ALNKNV
-410 SSPLALI
+410 SSPLALL
-417 SDIFGMEEVNDIMME
+417 SDMLGMENVNDVIME

-451 IDPRNGYIVSMVG
+451 INPKNGYIVSMVG

-522 WIPKNYSENFKG
+522 WIPKNYSANFKG

-541 LSVSLNI
+541 LAVSLNI

-576 RKSKRMFNADLTL
+576 KKSKRMFNADLTL

-619 IRYVTDRNDVVI
+619 IRYVTDRYDVMI
-631 DNFEEELKK
+631 DNFEEDLKK
-640 EIEEKGGAK
+640 EIEERGGAK
-649 QVMSREVAYLISD
+649 QVMSQEVAYLISD

-725 NQVGGRVAAP
+725 NQVGGRIAAP

-744 LKTVKPTWYKKPAN
+744 LKTIKPTWYKKPN
-758 VVNVEVCAISGK
+758 NIVNINICAISGK
-770 LPSPSCYSLKSE
+770 LPSASCYSIKSE

-797 ANHLQ
+797 ANYLQ

>member
-1 MINWNNLFIIN
+1 M
-12 KIKIIR
+12 
-18 NSKLKFLKNIQ
+18 KFLKNIWQ
-29 KKYKDINISQFKKFY
+29 KYNNLNIKQFKKFY
-44 IITIGIIF
+44 IIAIAIIF
-52 LISTIIF
+52 LLNTIIF
-59 SCLIADII
+59 SFLIADIVA
-67 IQPDIQAIELY
+67 QPDIEAIELY
-78 KPTIPTK
+78 QPTIPTK

-104 VEYKDLP
+104 VNYKDLP
-111 EHLIEAIISMED
+111 PHLIEAIISMED
-123 NNFMKHAGIDVIG
+123 NNFMKHAGIDIIG

-230 AECAMLATLPPSPNA
+230 AECAMLATLPPSPNT

-273 SAERDIAYKEFW
+273 QAEGDIAYKEFW

-307 PYVTEYVRRM
+307 PYVTEYVRRI
-317 LVEKYDEK
+317 LVERYDEK
-325 TLKED
+325 TLKEE

-341 KQEAAQRLLTEA
+341 KQEAAQKLLTEA
-353 LRNYNIRYEGGSLD
+353 LRNYNIKYEGGSLD
-367 ISSVYDRNLLNKLE
+367 ISSVYDRTLLNKLE
-381 ILSLMFE
+381 MLSLIVA
-388 LPEDLTY
+388 LPEDLAY

-404 SLNKNV
+404 ALNKNV
-410 SSPLALI
+410 SSPLALL
-417 SDIFGMEEVNDIMME
+417 SDMFGMENVNDVIME

-451 IDPRNGYIVSMVG
+451 INPKNGYIVSMVG

-522 WIPKNYSENFKG
+522 WIPKNYSANFKG

-541 LSVSLNI
+541 LAVSLNI

-576 RKSKRMFNADLTL
+576 KKSKRMFNADLTL

-619 IRYVTDRNDVVI
+619 IRYVTDRHDVMI
-631 DNFEEELKK
+631 DNFEEDLKK
-640 EIEEKGGAK
+640 EIEERGGAK
-649 QVMSREVAYLISD
+649 QVMSQEVAYLISD

-713 IGFDSFKYSLGN
+713 IGFDSFKYSIGN
-725 NQVGGRVAAP
+725 NQVGGRIAAP

-744 LKTVKPTWYKKPAN
+744 LKTIKPTWYKKPN
-758 VVNVEVCAISGK
+758 NIVNVNICAISGK
-770 LPSPSCYSLKSE
+770 LPSASCYSIKSE

-797 ANHLQ
+797 ANYLQ

>member
-1 MINWNNLFIIN
+1 MKFFKNIWQKYNNLD
-12 KIKIIR
+12 IK
-18 NSKLKFLKNIQ
+18 
-29 KKYKDINISQFKKFY
+29 QFKKFY
-44 IITIGIIF
+44 IIAIAIIF
-52 LISTIIF
+52 LLNTIIF
-59 SCLIADII
+59 SFLIADIVA
-67 IQPDIQAIELY
+67 QPDIEAIELY
-78 KPTIPTK
+78 QPTIPTK

-104 VEYKDLP
+104 VNYKDLP
-111 EHLIEAIISMED
+111 PHLIEAIISMED
-123 NNFMKHAGIDVIG
+123 NNFMKHAGIDIIG

-230 AECAMLATLPPSPNA
+230 AECAMLATLPPSPNT

-273 SAERDIAYKEFW
+273 QAEGDIAYKEFW

-307 PYVTEYVRRM
+307 PYVTEYVRRI
-317 LVEKYDEK
+317 LVERYDEK
-325 TLKED
+325 TLKEE

-341 KQEAAQRLLTEA
+341 KQEAAQKLLTEA
-353 LRNYNIRYEGGSLD
+353 LRNYNIKYEGGSLD
-367 ISSVYDRNLLNKLE
+367 ISSVYDRTLLNKLE
-381 ILSLMFE
+381 MLSLIVA
-388 LPEDLTY
+388 LPEDLAY

-404 SLNKNV
+404 ALNKNV
-410 SSPLALI
+410 SSPLALL
-417 SDIFGMEEVNDIMME
+417 SDMFGMENVNDVIME

-451 IDPRNGYIVSMVG
+451 INPKNGYIVSMVG

-522 WIPKNYSENFKG
+522 WIPKNYSANFKG

-541 LSVSLNI
+541 LAVSLNI

-576 RKSKRMFNADLTL
+576 KKSKRMFNADLTL

-619 IRYVTDRNDVVI
+619 IRYVTDRHDVMI
-631 DNFEEELKK
+631 DNFEEDLKK
-640 EIEEKGGAK
+640 EIEERGGAK
-649 QVMSREVAYLISD
+649 QVMSQEVAYLISD

-725 NQVGGRVAAP
+725 NQVGGRIAAP

-744 LKTVKPTWYKKPAN
+744 LKTIKPTWYKKPN
-758 VVNVEVCAISGK
+758 NIVNINICAISGK
-770 LPSPSCYSLKSE
+770 LPSASCYSIKSE

-797 ANHLQ
+797 ANYLQ

>member
-1 MINWNNLFIIN
+1 M
-12 KIKIIR
+12 
-18 NSKLKFLKNIQ
+18 KFLKNIWQ
-29 KKYKDINISQFKKFY
+29 KYNNLNIKQFKKFY
-44 IITIGIIF
+44 IIAIAIIF
-52 LISTIIF
+52 LLNTIIF
-59 SCLIADII
+59 SFLIADIVA
-67 IQPDIQAIELY
+67 QPDIEAIELY
-78 KPTIPTK
+78 QPTIPTK

-104 VEYKDLP
+104 VNYKDLP
-111 EHLIEAIISMED
+111 PHLIEAIISMED
-123 NNFMKHAGIDVIG
+123 NNFMKHAGIDIIG

-230 AECAMLATLPPSPNA
+230 AECAMLATLPPSPNT

-273 SAERDIAYKEFW
+273 QVEGDIAYKEFW

-307 PYVTEYVRRM
+307 PYVTEYVRRI
-317 LVEKYDEK
+317 LVERYDEK
-325 TLKED
+325 TLKEE

-341 KQEAAQRLLTEA
+341 KQEAAQKLLTEA
-353 LRNYNIRYEGGSLD
+353 LRNYNIKYEGGSLD
-367 ISSVYDRNLLNKLE
+367 ISSVYDRTLLNKLE
-381 ILSLMFE
+381 MLSLIVA
-388 LPEDLTY
+388 LPEDLAY

-404 SLNKNV
+404 ALNKNV
-410 SSPLALI
+410 SSPLALL
-417 SDIFGMEEVNDIMME
+417 SDMFGMENVNDVIME

-451 IDPRNGYIVSMVG
+451 INPKNGYIVSMVG

-522 WIPKNYSENFKG
+522 WIPKNYSANFKG

-541 LSVSLNI
+541 LAVSLNI

-576 RKSKRMFNADLTL
+576 KKSKRMFNADLTL

-619 IRYVTDRNDVVI
+619 IRYVTDRHDVMI
-631 DNFEEELKK
+631 DNFEEDLKK
-640 EIEEKGGAK
+640 EIEERGGAK
-649 QVMSREVAYLISD
+649 QVMSQEVAYLISD

-725 NQVGGRVAAP
+725 NQVGGRIAAP

-744 LKTVKPTWYKKPAN
+744 LKTIKPTWYKKPN
-758 VVNVEVCAISGK
+758 NIVNVNICAVSGK
-770 LPSPSCYSLKSE
+770 LPSASCYSIKSE

-797 ANHLQ
+797 ANYLQ

>member
-1 MINWNNLFIIN
+1 M
-12 KIKIIR
+12 
-18 NSKLKFLKNIQ
+18 KFLKNIWQ
-29 KKYKDINISQFKKFY
+29 KYNNLNIKQFKKFY
-44 IITIGIIF
+44 IITIVIIF
-52 LISTIIF
+52 LLNTIIF
-59 SCLIADII
+59 SFLIADIVA
-67 IQPDIQAIELY
+67 QPDIEAIELY
-78 KPTIPTK
+78 QPTIPTK

-104 VEYKDLP
+104 VNYKDLP
-111 EHLIEAIISMED
+111 PHLIEAIISMED
-123 NNFMKHAGIDVIG
+123 NNFMKHAGIDIIG

-230 AECAMLATLPPSPNA
+230 AECAMLATLPPSPNT

-273 SAERDIAYKEFW
+273 QAEGDIAYKEFW

-307 PYVTEYVRRM
+307 PYVTEYVRRI
-317 LVEKYDEK
+317 LVERYDEK
-325 TLKED
+325 TLKEE

-341 KQEAAQRLLTEA
+341 KQEAAQKLLTEA
-353 LRNYNIRYEGGSLD
+353 LRNYNIKYEGGSLD
-367 ISSVYDRNLLNKLE
+367 ISSVYDRTLLNKLE
-381 ILSLMFE
+381 MLSLIVA
-388 LPEDLTY
+388 LPEDLAY

-404 SLNKNV
+404 ALNKNV
-410 SSPLALI
+410 SSPLALL
-417 SDIFGMEEVNDIMME
+417 SDMFGMENVNDVIME

-451 IDPRNGYIVSMVG
+451 INPKNGYIVSMVG

-522 WIPKNYSENFKG
+522 WIPKNYSANFKG
-534 DVSLRYA
+534 DVSLRCA
-541 LSVSLNI
+541 LAVSLNI

-576 RKSKRMFNADLTL
+576 KKSKRMFNADLTL

-619 IRYVTDRNDVVI
+619 IRYVTDRHDVMI
-631 DNFEEELKK
+631 DNFEEDLKK
-640 EIEEKGGAK
+640 EIEERGGAK
-649 QVMSREVAYLISD
+649 QVMSQEVAYLISD

-725 NQVGGRVAAP
+725 NQVGGRIAAP

-744 LKTVKPTWYKKPAN
+744 LKTIKPTWYKKPN
-758 VVNVEVCAISGK
+758 NIVNINICAISGK
-770 LPSPSCYSLKSE
+770 LPSASCYSIKSE

-797 ANHLQ
+797 ANYLQ

>member
-1 MINWNNLFIIN
+1 M
-12 KIKIIR
+12 
-18 NSKLKFLKNIQ
+18 KFLKNIWQ
-29 KKYKDINISQFKKFY
+29 KYNNLNIKQFKKFY
-44 IITIGIIF
+44 IIAIAIIF
-52 LISTIIF
+52 LLNTIIF
-59 SCLIADII
+59 SFLIADIVA
-67 IQPDIQAIELY
+67 QPDIEAIELY
-78 KPTIPTK
+78 QPTIPTK

-104 VEYKDLP
+104 VNYKDLP
-111 EHLIEAIISMED
+111 PHLIEAIISMED
-123 NNFMKHAGIDVIG
+123 NNFMKHAGIDIIG

-230 AECAMLATLPPSPNA
+230 AECAMLATLPPSPNT

-273 SAERDIAYKEFW
+273 QAEGDIAYKEFW

-307 PYVTEYVRRM
+307 PYVTEYVRRI
-317 LVEKYDEK
+317 LVERYDEK
-325 TLKED
+325 TLKEE

-341 KQEAAQRLLTEA
+341 KQEAAQKLLTEA
-353 LRNYNIRYEGGSLD
+353 LRNYNIKYEGGSLD
-367 ISSVYDRNLLNKLE
+367 ISSVYDRTLLNKLE
-381 ILSLMFE
+381 MLSLIVA
-388 LPEDLTY
+388 LPEDLAY

-404 SLNKNV
+404 ALNKNV
-410 SSPLALI
+410 SSPLALL
-417 SDIFGMEEVNDIMME
+417 SDMFGMENVNDVIME

-451 IDPRNGYIVSMVG
+451 INPKNGYIVSMVG

-522 WIPKNYSENFKG
+522 WIPKNYSANFKG

-541 LSVSLNI
+541 LAVSLNI

-576 RKSKRMFNADLTL
+576 KKSKRMFNADLTL

-619 IRYVTDRNDVVI
+619 IRYVTDRYDVMI
-631 DNFEEELKK
+631 DNFEEDLKK
-640 EIEEKGGAK
+640 EIEERGGAK
-649 QVMSREVAYLISD
+649 QVMSQEVAYLISD

-725 NQVGGRVAAP
+725 NQVGGRIAAP

-744 LKTVKPTWYKKPAN
+744 LKTIKPTWYKKPN
-758 VVNVEVCAISGK
+758 NIVNINICAISGK
-770 LPSPSCYSLKSE
+770 LPSASCYSIKSE

-797 ANHLQ
+797 ANYLQ

>member
-1 MINWNNLFIIN
+1 M
-12 KIKIIR
+12 
-18 NSKLKFLKNIQ
+18 KFLKNIWQ
-29 KKYKDINISQFKKFY
+29 KYNNLNIKQFKKFY
-44 IITIGIIF
+44 IIAIAIIF
-52 LISTIIF
+52 LLNTIIF
-59 SCLIADII
+59 SFLIADIVA
-67 IQPDIQAIELY
+67 QPDIEAIELY
-78 KPTIPTK
+78 QPTIPTK

-104 VEYKDLP
+104 VNYKDLP
-111 EHLIEAIISMED
+111 PHLIEAIISMED
-123 NNFMKHAGIDVIG
+123 NNFMKHAGIDIIG

-230 AECAMLATLPPSPNA
+230 AECAMLATLPPSPNT

-273 SAERDIAYKEFW
+273 QAEGDIAYKEFW

-295 GTTAYSASMDRA
+295 GTTAYSVSMDRA
-307 PYVTEYVRRM
+307 PYVTEYVRRI
-317 LVEKYDEK
+317 LVERYDEK
-325 TLKED
+325 TLKEE

-341 KQEAAQRLLTEA
+341 KQEAAQKLLTEA
-353 LRNYNIRYEGGSLD
+353 LRNYNIKYEGGSLD
-367 ISSVYDRNLLNKLE
+367 ISSVYDRTLLNKLE
-381 ILSLMFE
+381 MLSLIVA
-388 LPEDLTY
+388 LPEDLAY

-404 SLNKNV
+404 ALNKNV
-410 SSPLALI
+410 SSPLALL
-417 SDIFGMEEVNDIMME
+417 SDIFGMENVNDVIME

-451 IDPRNGYIVSMVG
+451 INPKNGYIVSMVG

-522 WIPKNYSENFKG
+522 WIPKNYSANFKG

-541 LSVSLNI
+541 LAVSLNI

-576 RKSKRMFNADLTL
+576 KKSKRMFNADLTL

-619 IRYVTDRNDVVI
+619 IRYVTDRHDVMI
-631 DNFEEELKK
+631 DNFEEDLKK
-640 EIEEKGGAK
+640 EIEERGGAK
-649 QVMSREVAYLISD
+649 QVMSQEVAYLISD

-725 NQVGGRVAAP
+725 NQVGGRIAAP

-744 LKTVKPTWYKKPAN
+744 LKTIKPTWYKKPN
-758 VVNVEVCAISGK
+758 NIVNINICAISGK
-770 LPSPSCYSLKSE
+770 LPSASCYSIKSE

-797 ANHLQ
+797 ANYLQ

>member
-1 MINWNNLFIIN
+1 M
-12 KIKIIR
+12 
-18 NSKLKFLKNIQ
+18 KFLKNIWQ
-29 KKYKDINISQFKKFY
+29 KYNNLNIKQFKKFY
-44 IITIGIIF
+44 IIAIVIIF
-52 LISTIIF
+52 LLNTIIF
-59 SCLIADII
+59 SFLIADIVA
-67 IQPDIQAIELY
+67 QPDIEAIELY
-78 KPTIPTK
+78 QPTIPTK

-104 VEYKDLP
+104 VNYKDLP
-111 EHLIEAIISMED
+111 PHLIEAIISMED
-123 NNFMKHAGIDVIG
+123 NNFMKHAGIDIIG

-230 AECAMLATLPPSPNA
+230 AECAMLATLPPSPNT

-273 SAERDIAYKEFW
+273 QAEGDIAYKEFW

-307 PYVTEYVRRM
+307 PYVTEYVRRI
-317 LVEKYDEK
+317 LVERYDEK
-325 TLKED
+325 TLKEE

-341 KQEAAQRLLTEA
+341 KQEAAQKLLTEA
-353 LRNYNIRYEGGSLD
+353 LRNYNIKYEGGSLD
-367 ISSVYDRNLLNKLE
+367 ISSVYDRTLLNKLE
-381 ILSLMFE
+381 MLSLIVA
-388 LPEDLTY
+388 LPEDLAY

-404 SLNKNV
+404 ALNKNV
-410 SSPLALI
+410 SSPLALL
-417 SDIFGMEEVNDIMME
+417 SDMFGMENVNDVIME

-451 IDPRNGYIVSMVG
+451 INPKNGYIVSMVG

-522 WIPKNYSENFKG
+522 WIPKNYSANFKG

-541 LSVSLNI
+541 LAVSLNI

-576 RKSKRMFNADLTL
+576 KKSKRMFNADLTL

-602 TGFATIANEGK
+602 TGFAAIANEGK

-619 IRYVTDRNDVVI
+619 IRYVTDRHDVMI
-631 DNFEEELKK
+631 DNFEEDLKK
-640 EIEEKGGAK
+640 EIEERGGAK
-649 QVMSREVAYLISD
+649 QVMSQEVAYLISD

-725 NQVGGRVAAP
+725 NQVGGRIAAP

-744 LKTVKPTWYKKPAN
+744 LKTIKPTWYKKPN
-758 VVNVEVCAISGK
+758 NIVNINICAISGK
-770 LPSPSCYSLKSE
+770 LPSASCYSIKSE

-797 ANHLQ
+797 ANYLQ

>member
-1 MINWNNLFIIN
+1 M
-12 KIKIIR
+12 
-18 NSKLKFLKNIQ
+18 KFLKNIWQ
-29 KKYKDINISQFKKFY
+29 KYNNLNIKQFKKFY
-44 IITIGIIF
+44 IIAIAIIF
-52 LISTIIF
+52 LLNTIIF
-59 SCLIADII
+59 SFLIADIVA
-67 IQPDIQAIELY
+67 QPDIEAIELY
-78 KPTIPTK
+78 QPTIPTK

-104 VEYKDLP
+104 VNYKDLP
-111 EHLIEAIISMED
+111 PHLIEAIISMED
-123 NNFMKHAGIDVIG
+123 NNFMKHAGIDIIG

-230 AECAMLATLPPSPNA
+230 AECAMLATLPPSPNT

-273 SAERDIAYKEFW
+273 QAEGDIAYKEFW

-307 PYVTEYVRRM
+307 PYVTEYVRRI
-317 LVEKYDEK
+317 LVERYDEK
-325 TLKED
+325 TLKEE

-341 KQEAAQRLLTEA
+341 KQEAAQKLLTEA
-353 LRNYNIRYEGGSLD
+353 LRNYNIKYEGGSLD
-367 ISSVYDRNLLNKLE
+367 ISSVYDRTLLNKLE
-381 ILSLMFE
+381 MLSLIVA
-388 LPEDLTY
+388 LPEDLAY

-404 SLNKNV
+404 ALNKNV
-410 SSPLALI
+410 SSPLALL
-417 SDIFGMEEVNDIMME
+417 SDMFGMENVNDVIME

-442 RQIEGALVS
+442 RQIEGALIS
-451 IDPRNGYIVSMVG
+451 INPKNGYIVSMVG

-522 WIPKNYSENFKG
+522 WIPKNYSANFKG

-541 LSVSLNI
+541 LAVSLNI

-576 RKSKRMFNADLTL
+576 KKSKRMFNADLTL

-619 IRYVTDRNDVVI
+619 IRYVTDRHDVMI
-631 DNFEEELKK
+631 DNFEEDLKK
-640 EIEEKGGAK
+640 EIEERGGAK
-649 QVMSREVAYLISD
+649 QVMSQEVAYLISD

-725 NQVGGRVAAP
+725 NQVGGRIAAP

-744 LKTVKPTWYKKPAN
+744 LKTIKPTWYKKPN
-758 VVNVEVCAISGK
+758 NIVNINICAISGK
-770 LPSPSCYSLKSE
+770 LPSASCYSIKSE

-797 ANHLQ
+797 ANYLQ

>member
-1 MINWNNLFIIN
+1 M
-12 KIKIIR
+12 
-18 NSKLKFLKNIQ
+18 
-29 KKYKDINISQFKKFY
+29 
-44 IITIGIIF
+44 
-52 LISTIIF
+52 
-59 SCLIADII
+59 
-67 IQPDIQAIELY
+67 
-78 KPTIPTK
+78 
-85 IYDIKGEVISEFF
+85 
-98 TEQRAL
+98 
-104 VEYKDLP
+104 
-111 EHLIEAIISMED
+111 IEAIISMED
-123 NNFMKHAGIDVIG
+123 NNFMRHAGIDIIG

-230 AECAMLATLPPSPNA
+230 AECAMLATLPPSPNT

-273 SAERDIAYKEFW
+273 QAEGDIAYKEFW

-295 GTTAYSASMDRA
+295 GTTAYSASIDRA

-325 TLKED
+325 TLKEE

-341 KQEAAQRLLTEA
+341 KQEAAQKLLTEA
-353 LRNYNIRYEGGSLD
+353 LRNYNIKYEGGSLD
-367 ISSVYDRNLLNKLE
+367 ISSVYDRTLLNKLE
-381 ILSLMFE
+381 MLSLIVA
-388 LPEDLTY
+388 LPEDLAY

-404 SLNKNV
+404 ALNKNV
-410 SSPLALI
+410 SSPLALL
-417 SDIFGMEEVNDIMME
+417 SDMFGMENVNDVIME

-451 IDPRNGYIVSMVG
+451 INPKNGYIVSMVG

-522 WIPKNYSENFKG
+522 WIPKNYSANFKG

-541 LSVSLNI
+541 LAVSLNI

-576 RKSKRMFNADLTL
+576 KKSKRMFNADLTL

-619 IRYVTDRNDVVI
+619 IRYVTDRHDVMI
-631 DNFEEELKK
+631 DNFEEDLKK
-640 EIEEKGGAK
+640 EIEERGGAK
-649 QVMSREVAYLISD
+649 QVMSQEVAYLISD

-725 NQVGGRVAAP
+725 NQVGGRIAAP

-744 LKTVKPTWYKKPAN
+744 LKTIKPTWYKKPN
-758 VVNVEVCAISGK
+758 NIVNVNICAISGK
-770 LPSPSCYSLKSE
+770 LPSASCYSIKSE

-797 ANHLQ
+797 ANYLQ

>member
-1 MINWNNLFIIN
+1 
-12 KIKIIR
+12 
-18 NSKLKFLKNIQ
+18 
-29 KKYKDINISQFKKFY
+29 
-44 IITIGIIF
+44 
-52 LISTIIF
+52 
-59 SCLIADII
+59 
-67 IQPDIQAIELY
+67 
-78 KPTIPTK
+78 
-85 IYDIKGEVISEFF
+85 
-98 TEQRAL
+98 
-104 VEYKDLP
+104 
-111 EHLIEAIISMED
+111 
-123 NNFMKHAGIDVIG
+123 
-136 IFRGT
+136 
-141 IGNMLLGRRPRGAS
+141 
-155 TLTQQVA
+155 
-162 RGIVLKSRERTI
+162 
-174 TRKLR
+174 
-179 EIWVTFQIEKRLTKE
+179 
-194 EIVTLYFNQIFFGH
+194 
-208 SVYGVQAASRFYF
+208 
-221 NKDVQDLNL
+221 
-230 AECAMLATLPPSPNA
+230 
-245 YSPINN
+245 
-251 PNISMQRHKVVL
+251 
-263 KRMNDMKFIT
+263 
-273 SAERDIAYKEFW
+273 
-285 ESYTGKIGRR
+285 
-295 GTTAYSASMDRA
+295 
-307 PYVTEYVRRM
+307 
-317 LVEKYDEK
+317 
-325 TLKED
+325 
-330 GLKIYTTIDIE
+330 
-341 KQEAAQRLLTEA
+341 
-353 LRNYNIRYEGGSLD
+353 
-367 ISSVYDRNLLNKLE
+367 
-381 ILSLMFE
+381 
-388 LPEDLTY
+388 
-395 NKFNIAVRD
+395 
-404 SLNKNV
+404 
-410 SSPLALI
+410 
-417 SDIFGMEEVNDIMME
+417 
-432 VMKADEAELS
+432 
-442 RQIEGALVS
+442 
-451 IDPRNGYIVSMVG
+451 MVG

-735 IWGKYMVEA
+735 IWGKYMVES
-744 LKTVKPTWYKKPAN
+744 LKTVKPTWYKKPTDIAN
-758 VVNVEVCAISGK
+758 VEICSISGK

>member
-1 MINWNNLFIIN
+1 M
-12 KIKIIR
+12 
-18 NSKLKFLKNIQ
+18 KFLKNIWQ
-29 KKYKDINISQFKKFY
+29 KYNNLNIKQFKKFY
-44 IITIGIIF
+44 IIAIAIIF
-52 LISTIIF
+52 LLNTIIF
-59 SCLIADII
+59 SFLIADIVA
-67 IQPDIQAIELY
+67 QPDIEAIELY
-78 KPTIPTK
+78 QPTIPTK

-104 VEYKDLP
+104 VNYKDLP
-111 EHLIEAIISMED
+111 PHLIEAIISMED
-123 NNFMKHAGIDVIG
+123 NNFMKHAGIDIIG

-230 AECAMLATLPPSPNA
+230 AECAMLATLPPSPNT

-273 SAERDIAYKEFW
+273 QAEGDIAYKEFW

-307 PYVTEYVRRM
+307 PYVTEYVRRI
-317 LVEKYDEK
+317 LVERYDEK
-325 TLKED
+325 TLKEE

-341 KQEAAQRLLTEA
+341 KQEAAQKLLTEA
-353 LRNYNIRYEGGSLD
+353 LRNYNIKYEGGSLD
-367 ISSVYDRNLLNKLE
+367 ISSVYDRTLLNKLE
-381 ILSLMFE
+381 MLSLIVA
-388 LPEDLTY
+388 LPEDLAY

-404 SLNKNV
+404 ALNKNV
-410 SSPLALI
+410 SSPLALL
-417 SDIFGMEEVNDIMME
+417 SDMFGMENVNDVIME

-451 IDPRNGYIVSMVG
+451 INPKNGYIVSMVG

-522 WIPKNYSENFKG
+522 WIPKNYSANFKG

-541 LSVSLNI
+541 LAVSLNI

-576 RKSKRMFNADLTL
+576 KKSKRMFNADLTL

-613 EVEPIL
+613 EVESIL
-619 IRYVTDRNDVVI
+619 IRYVTDRHDVMI
-631 DNFEEELKK
+631 DNFEEDLKK
-640 EIEEKGGAK
+640 EIEERGGAK
-649 QVMSREVAYLISD
+649 QVMSQEVAYLISD

-725 NQVGGRVAAP
+725 NQVGGRIAAP

-744 LKTVKPTWYKKPAN
+744 LKTIKPTWYKKPN
-758 VVNVEVCAISGK
+758 NIVNVNICTVSGK
-770 LPSPSCYSLKSE
+770 LPSASCYSIKSE

-797 ANHLQ
+797 ANYLQ

>member
-1 MINWNNLFIIN
+1 M
-12 KIKIIR
+12 
-18 NSKLKFLKNIQ
+18 KFLKNIWQ
-29 KKYKDINISQFKKFY
+29 KYNNLNIKQFKKFY
-44 IITIGIIF
+44 IIAIAIIF
-52 LISTIIF
+52 LLNTIIF
-59 SCLIADII
+59 SFLIADIVA
-67 IQPDIQAIELY
+67 QPDIEAIELY
-78 KPTIPTK
+78 QPTIPTK

-104 VEYKDLP
+104 VNYKDLP
-111 EHLIEAIISMED
+111 PHLIEAIISMED
-123 NNFMKHAGIDVIG
+123 NNFMKHAGIDIIG

-230 AECAMLATLPPSPNA
+230 AECAMLATLPPSPNT

-273 SAERDIAYKEFW
+273 QAEGDIAYKEFW

-307 PYVTEYVRRM
+307 PYVTEYVRRI
-317 LVEKYDEK
+317 LVERYDEK
-325 TLKED
+325 TLKEE

-353 LRNYNIRYEGGSLD
+353 LRNYNIKYEGGSLD
-367 ISSVYDRNLLNKLE
+367 ISSVYDRTLLNKLE
-381 ILSLMFE
+381 MLSLIVA
-388 LPEDLTY
+388 LPEDLAY

-404 SLNKNV
+404 ALNKNV
-410 SSPLALI
+410 SSPLALL
-417 SDIFGMEEVNDIMME
+417 SDMFGMENVNDVIME

-451 IDPRNGYIVSMVG
+451 INPKNGYIVSMVG

-522 WIPKNYSENFKG
+522 WIPKNYSANFKG

-541 LSVSLNI
+541 LAVSLNI

-576 RKSKRMFNADLTL
+576 KKSKRMFNADLTL

-619 IRYVTDRNDVVI
+619 IRYVTDRHDVMI
-631 DNFEEELKK
+631 DNFEEDLKK
-640 EIEEKGGAK
+640 EIEERGGAK
-649 QVMSREVAYLISD
+649 QVMSQEVAYLISD

-725 NQVGGRVAAP
+725 NQVGGRIAAP

-744 LKTVKPTWYKKPAN
+744 LKTIKPTWYKKPN
-758 VVNVEVCAISGK
+758 NIVNINICAVSGK
-770 LPSPSCYSLKSE
+770 LPSASCYSIKSE

-797 ANHLQ
+797 ANYLQ

>member
-1 MINWNNLFIIN
+1 M
-12 KIKIIR
+12 
-18 NSKLKFLKNIQ
+18 KFLKNIWQ
-29 KKYKDINISQFKKFY
+29 KYNNLNIKQFKKFY
-44 IITIGIIF
+44 IIAIAIIF
-52 LISTIIF
+52 LLNTIIF
-59 SCLIADII
+59 SFLIADIVA
-67 IQPDIQAIELY
+67 QPDIEAIELY
-78 KPTIPTK
+78 QPTIPTK

-104 VEYKDLP
+104 VNYKDLP
-111 EHLIEAIISMED
+111 PHLIEAIISMED
-123 NNFMKHAGIDVIG
+123 NNFMKHAGIDIIG

-230 AECAMLATLPPSPNA
+230 AECAMLATLPPSPNT

-273 SAERDIAYKEFW
+273 QAEGDIAYKEFW

-307 PYVTEYVRRM
+307 PYVTEYVRRI
-317 LVEKYDEK
+317 LVERYDEK
-325 TLKED
+325 TLKEE

-341 KQEAAQRLLTEA
+341 KQEAAQKLLTEA
-353 LRNYNIRYEGGSLD
+353 LRNYNIKYEGGSLD
-367 ISSVYDRNLLNKLE
+367 ISSVYDRTLLNKLE
-381 ILSLMFE
+381 MLSLIVA
-388 LPEDLTY
+388 LPEDLAY

-404 SLNKNV
+404 ALNKNV
-410 SSPLALI
+410 SSPLALL
-417 SDIFGMEEVNDIMME
+417 SDMFGMENVNDVIME

-451 IDPRNGYIVSMVG
+451 INPKNGYIVSMVG

-522 WIPKNYSENFKG
+522 WIPKNYSANFKG

-541 LSVSLNI
+541 LAVSLNI

-576 RKSKRMFNADLTL
+576 KKSKRMFNADLTL

-619 IRYVTDRNDVVI
+619 IRYVTDRHDVMI
-631 DNFEEELKK
+631 DNFEEDLKK
-640 EIEEKGGAK
+640 EIEERGGAK
-649 QVMSREVAYLISD
+649 QVMSQEVAYLISD

-725 NQVGGRVAAP
+725 NQVGGRIAAP

-744 LKTVKPTWYKKPAN
+744 LKTIKPTWYKKPN
-758 VVNVEVCAISGK
+758 NIVNINICAISGK
-770 LPSPSCYSLKSE
+770 LPSSSCYSIKSE

-797 ANHLQ
+797 ANYLQ